1 MSLLCLYFEVQSYHA
16 LYRICYRIVERI
28 YISGYKD
35 EAPRHVQG
43 LHQPIISESLFYYIQ
58 DYLDGKKKT
67 YRTKVG
73 SLDVLQLRGY
83 LICPKCG
90 KLLTGSASK
99 GRNGRYYYYHGI
111 SSCGTRFKAENA
123 NQLFSSELKKLIP

>member
-1 MSLLCLYFEVQSYHA
+1 MSKYGRKLSLTFYSLLY
-16 LYRICYRIVERI
+16 
-28 YISGYKD
+28 D
-35 EAPRHVQG
+35 
-43 LHQPIISESLFYYIQ
+43 IQ

-83 LICPKCG
+83 LICPQCD

-99 GRNGRYYYYHGI
+99 GRMAGI
-111 SSCGTRFKAENA
+111 IITIVFLPVEQDSK
-123 NQLFSSELKKLIP
+123 LKMPISYFPVN